1 MNIYDIAR
9 EAGVSIATVSRVLNH
24 KDTVR
29 ADTRAKVE
37 KVLKRCNYAPSAI
50 AQGMVSKSLHTVA
63 VLTVDIR
70 DSHYARTAYTI
81 EREFGRR
88 GYEVILCNTGGDRAE
103 TLRTLQAVAQKQVDG
118 LILVGSIFNT
128 ICQGAEMENLLRKMP
143 VVLANGTLALPDA
156 YSVMVDDCRGVEMAV
171 EHLVKTGRRNL
182 YYIKDKSTDSAAA
195 KAKGFLSGM
204 AAAGLDADGHV
215 LETGE
220 TLEDG
225 IRAVQ
230 QLFRSVFH
238 FERSFLPDGSQFDH
252 LFQDGETFHVGGLEL
267 TALHVPGHTPADM
280 AYRVGD
286 DVFVGDT
293 LFMPDVGTARAD
305 FPGGDAAT
313 LYRSIQRLLALPAHT
328 RLHMCHD
335 YPPENRAPA
344 WVSTVAEQRSGNIHV
359 HEGVTEAA
367 FVQMRTA
374 RDATLAMPTLIL
386 PSVQVNVRAGKL
398 PPAQDDGRT
407 YIQLPINAFLKGAGA
422 PQGMT

>member
-1 MNIYDIAR
+1 MHIEPFFDPVT
-9 EAGVSIATVSRVLNH
+9 GTVSYVL
-24 KDTVR
+24 
-29 ADTRAKVE
+29 ADTDGGQAAVIDP
-37 KVLKRCNYAPSAI
+37 VLDFEP
-50 AQGMVSKSLHTVA
+50 KS
-63 VLTVDIR
+63 
-70 DSHYARTAYTI
+70 
-81 EREFGRR
+81 
-88 GYEVILCNTGGDRAE
+88 
-103 TLRTLQAVAQKQVDG
+103 
-118 LILVGSIFNT
+118 
-128 ICQGAEMENLLRKMP
+128 
-143 VVLANGTLALPDA
+143 GTLTSASSDRIIE
-156 YSVMVDDCRGVEMAV
+156 YV
-171 EHLVKTGRRNL
+171 RRQGWQVQWIL
-182 YYIKDKSTDSAAA
+182 ETHAHADH
-195 KAKGFLSGM
+195 LSG
-204 AAAGLDADGHV
+204 AQHIRHHLGGKVAIGAH
-215 LETGE
+215 
-220 TLEDG
+220 

-252 LFQDGETFHVGGLEL
+252 LFEDGETFHVGGLEL

-422 PQGMT
+422 PQGMS